1 MHSQERGDYLKLIN
15 NQNPFTLRRRKAHKI
30 DYVERSH
37 LHINPLT
44 TTTAVARNVKDGALI
59 GNEIGKDRFNI
70 TQVRLQQESKVTT
83 YC

>member
-15 NQNPFTLRRRKAHKI
+15 IQNPFTLKRRKAHKI

-44 TTTAVARNVKDGALI
+44 TTTAVARNVKDGAII
-59 GNEIGKDRFNI
+59 GN
-70 TQVRLQQESKVTT
+70 
-83 YC
+83 